1 MPDDV
6 FAPEGAPPAGPEPQA
21 LPVPWPP
28 FVAVAKE
35 LIDSCPPFRRLGL
48 SSLAGA
54 RDIQRRLEQLRL
66 SVELGA
72 PEFGWAFAPQPP
84 PGSEQLRDAAQ
95 QLKDS
100 LTRLLHEFF
109 WFWPTNYPEDG
120 SDAAIDALLAG
131 DADTAFLRWQTE
143 AAAGNIVA
151 VHNLAIFHQL
161 AALSVER
168 TGAPIEEA
176 TAEWWNTS
184 INQWARVRASEE
196 FWDRFQQ
203 RINRLDDARLPAG
216 LAEAVRATLP
226 DALCAIHAA
235 LAIGRAQKAQW
246 HESTAHVRFAR
257 QVHDVPARAERA
269 LEAAIARVVQ
279 GVDLLVRDT
288 ARRLTGDGSVGL
300 ALTAG
305 LLAEAADEFAVI
317 EAICGR
323 DSEVYREVSTRVV
336 DAALEGIIAY
346 QRRTL
351 DSCGVLPWLTHLTT
365 LAATPEVRR
374 RLEETAD
381 ILHGNAIVE
390 KLPPADPNADPAL
403 AEAAEFEAA
412 YRLLLEEFVP
422 GADRLNLGPRAR
434 ADYMA
439 NVRRALRELAHAA
452 CYQLENFDLAA
463 RALATAADIS
473 DGAER
478 AALHREREQ
487 LLLEIVRRKA
497 REMAAEH
504 ATAAAEAA
512 ALAEA
517 VVPTENE
524 TPVASEPPVNT
535 KEPAPQQSEL
545 PLWTESVP
553 AGAEGNLATPEP
565 VAESAAAGTPLSAFG
580 SNQLHLEV
588 GGHVL
593 DLDPTRLVFNG
604 VNIAPD
610 DITGLRYGVVAAGEE
625 GPAGGRWHRI
635 AWCSA
640 ETVVTLDETN
650 LFGPAAPDPARLYNL
665 ILETLYGLVVPGL
678 IVRLVDW
685 VRHGETVP
693 LGAAWLRPDG
703 LVFSGRTF
711 HWPTGAAV
719 PYSQL
724 AYALDDGEF
733 VVLRAENEDDTERFA
748 LAEVWNAAI
757 AGHVI
762 DALASVTPP
771 TEEQ

>member
-1 MPDDV
+1 
-6 FAPEGAPPAGPEPQA
+6 
-21 LPVPWPP
+21 
-28 FVAVAKE
+28 
-35 LIDSCPPFRRLGL
+35 
-48 SSLAGA
+48 
-54 RDIQRRLEQLRL
+54 
-66 SVELGA
+66 
-72 PEFGWAFAPQPP
+72 
-84 PGSEQLRDAAQ
+84 
-95 QLKDS
+95 
-100 LTRLLHEFF
+100 
-109 WFWPTNYPEDG
+109 
-120 SDAAIDALLAG
+120 
-131 DADTAFLRWQTE
+131 
-143 AAAGNIVA
+143 
-151 VHNLAIFHQL
+151 
-161 AALSVER
+161 
-168 TGAPIEEA
+168 
-176 TAEWWNTS
+176 
-184 INQWARVRASEE
+184 
-196 FWDRFQQ
+196 
-203 RINRLDDARLPAG
+203 
-216 LAEAVRATLP
+216 
-226 DALCAIHAA
+226 
-235 LAIGRAQKAQW
+235 
-246 HESTAHVRFAR
+246 
-257 QVHDVPARAERA
+257 
-269 LEAAIARVVQ
+269 
-279 GVDLLVRDT
+279 
-288 ARRLTGDGSVGL
+288 
-300 ALTAG
+300 
-305 LLAEAADEFAVI
+305 
-317 EAICGR
+317 
-323 DSEVYREVSTRVV
+323 
-336 DAALEGIIAY
+336 
-346 QRRTL
+346 
-351 DSCGVLPWLTHLTT
+351 
-365 LAATPEVRR
+365 
-374 RLEETAD
+374 
-381 ILHGNAIVE
+381 
-390 KLPPADPNADPAL
+390 
-403 AEAAEFEAA
+403 
-412 YRLLLEEFVP
+412 
-422 GADRLNLGPRAR
+422 
-434 ADYMA
+434 MA